1 MNRCRQPWISRL
13 SSIAIVA
20 GSIAC
25 APGCVVGPDYH
36 TPSVPVPT
44 DFRTAGGTPGSV
56 PPQSESIARS
66 DWWTVFNDPTLDE
79 LERGADSANRDI
91 KIAIAHADQAN
102 ALMREARSS
111 LFPTASLQPGV
122 SRTREAQNRPNNGN
136 TNGRAATYNDI
147 QVPLVVNYE
156 IDAWGR
162 IRRSVEAARASEQ
175 AADYD
180 LRYVRLAIEAAT
192 AIDYYELRES
202 DEELGVLDRT
212 LSDLQKALDLTTSRF
227 HYGLAGDLEV
237 AQAKTLLEQTGAQ
250 KQALL
255 IRRAQLEH
263 ALAVMLG
270 RTVESVSIPSLPDNP
285 IPPQIPVG
293 LPSQL
298 LTRRPDI
305 AEADRNV
312 AAATARIGVAKADY
326 FPRLSLTGLFG
337 YESTNAAS
345 LATWQNSMWSA
356 GLSAAAP
363 IFTGGRLRAGVDQ
376 AQAAF
381 KESLAQYEKTVLV
394 SYQEVED
401 QLSALRYLSDQSR
414 LQALAVD
421 DARRAEQIAMQRY
434 KTGLVSYLDV
444 VIAQESVLTNE
455 RVASQIAGQRMTASV
470 VLIKALGGGWAG
482 AGT

>member
-1 MNRCRQPWISRL
+1 MDRCRQPWISRL
-13 SSIAIVA
+13 SSILIVV
-20 GSIAC
+20 GSVAL

-44 DFRTAGGTPGSV
+44 DFNGTPGSV
-56 PPQSESIARS
+56 PAPQSESIARS

-111 LFPTASLQPGV
+111 LFPSVSLEPGV

-136 TNGRAATYNDI
+136 TNGRAATYNDV

-237 AQAKTLLEQTGAQ
+237 AQAKTLLEQTAAQ

-263 ALAVMLG
+263 ALAVLLG

-326 FPRLSLTGLFG
+326 FPRLSLTGLLG
-337 YESTNAAS
+337 YESTNTAS
-345 LATWQNSMWSA
+345 LATWQNSIWSA

-421 DARRAEQIAMQRY
+421 DARRAEEIAMQRY

-482 AGT
+482 GGT